1 MPVTAS
7 PPWTDEGRQDPMPWY
22 GHMREQASVAPV
34 PEIGAI
40 VVFGHEEVRAALADD
55 ETFSVARRVAIM
67 PERQRRVSVVSDTLI
82 GLDPPE
88 HTRLRGLVTP
98 AFRPAAVRAVR
109 PRVESISRELLGAVL
124 PRREFDFVGSYARP
138 LTEIVIAELLGI
150 PAADR
155 QRYTELSLV
164 LERAVG
170 HFLGDTLPAPQ
181 LAAAESAFDAYADY
195 IQGLL
200 AARREH
206 PGDDFISDLVRAGEQ
221 PGGLSEHE
229 ILKMTI
235 LLNVAGA
242 TTTQTLIA
250 TAVLELARHPHAWR
264 LLKERR
270 ELVPNA
276 VDEVLRFHG
285 TTHAVSRVATRDTE
299 LGSCPIPAGS
309 TVLLNLQA
317 ADRDP
322 AVFPEPDTFDI
333 TRPPGRHLAFA
344 VGAHYCAGAAL
355 ARTEAA
361 VFLEQWLEQV
371 EGFTCPP
378 DPLDWAKGRL
388 SNIILDA
395 LPVRV
400 DLVV

>member
-1 MPVTAS
+1 M
-7 PPWTDEGRQDPMPWY
+7 QWY
-22 GHMREQASVAPV
+22 GQMREQASVAPV

-40 VVFGHEEVRAALADD
+40 VVFGHEEVRTALTDD
-55 ETFSVARRVAIM
+55 QTFSVARRVAIM
-67 PERQRRVSVVSDTLI
+67 PARQRRVSVVSDTLI

-88 HTRLRGLVTP
+88 HTRLRRLVTP

-109 PRVESISRELLGAVL
+109 PRVEAISRELLGAAL
-124 PRREFDFVGSYARP
+124 PLREFDFVGSYARP
-138 LTEIVIAELLGI
+138 LPEIVIAELLGI

-170 HFLGDTLPAPQ
+170 HFLGDTLPAAQ

-195 IQGLL
+195 IQGRL

-206 PGDDFISDLVRAGEQ
+206 RGDDFISDLVRAGEQ

-229 ILKMTI
+229 IVKMTI

-250 TAVLELARHPHAWR
+250 TAVLELARHPHAWQ

-276 VDEVLRFHG
+276 VDEVLRCHG
-285 TTHAVSRVATRDTE
+285 TTHSVSRVATRDTE
-299 LGSCPIPAGS
+299 LGGCPIPAGS

-344 VGAHYCAGAAL
+344 IGAHYCAGAAL

-361 VFLEQWLEQV
+361 VFLTQWLEQV
-371 EGFTCPP
+371 ERFNCPP

-388 SNIILDA
+388 SNIVLDA

-400 DLVV
+400 ELVA